1 MRLPPGIA
9 TMATIATIATLGTVA
24 RASQPP
30 EAELQLTASP

>member
-1 MRLPPGIA
+1 MQLPPGIA

-24 RASQPP
+24 CASQPP